1 MVPKQIKKIDDYTW
15 ELPKDYKK
23 GMVVPARIIATE
35 KILNAMDDGVFEQV
49 SNVASMPGVQKYAL
63 CMPDG
68 HWGYGF
74 PIGGVAAFDAE
85 EGIISPGSIGF
96 DINCGMRL
104 ITTNLSYDEVKPKIK
119 LLIDSLFKEVPSG
132 VGSSGALKLSKKNFI
147 EIAENGVEWCVENG
161 YAWKKDL
168 EHIEDYGKISNADMS
183 NVSERAIKRG
193 FNQVGTLGSG
203 NHYLEIQVVPPEN
216 IFDKNLA
223 QKFGIEQNKV
233 CIMVHTGSR
242 GFGHQIATDYLK
254 LFGKAMNKY
263 NLKVNDKE
271 LACAPFQSEEGQKYF
286 SAMACGANMAFVNR
300 QIITNTLRNV
310 FSKIFNRE
318 AEDMEMNLVYDVAH
332 NIAKVEKYKINGEIK
347 PLIVHRKGATRSF
360 GPGRKELPEKYQET
374 GQPVII
380 GGSMETGSY
389 LLVGTKKAEETTF
402 GSTAHGSGRVMSRHK
417 AKENV
422 RGEDV
427 QKRMHEKGIYVRSSS
442 MSGLAEE
449 SGSAYKN
456 INDVVET
463 VHDAKISLKV
473 AAMKPIGNIK
483 G

>member
-132 VGSSGALKLSKKNFI
+132 VGSSGALKLSKQNFI

-300 QIITNTLRNV
+300 QIITNTLRNI

-427 QKRMHEKGIYVRSSS
+427 QKRMHAKGIYVRSSS